1 MVGPYNQHAVRLRT
15 VLRTHVFQLPPEHIW
30 VSVYEKDEEA
40 YAIWRDEVKV
50 PESRIVRMGATDN
63 FWAAGA
69 TGVC

>member
-1 MVGPYNQHAVRLRT
+1 M
-15 VLRTHVFQLPPEHIW
+15 
-30 VSVYEKDEEA
+30 SVYEKDEEA